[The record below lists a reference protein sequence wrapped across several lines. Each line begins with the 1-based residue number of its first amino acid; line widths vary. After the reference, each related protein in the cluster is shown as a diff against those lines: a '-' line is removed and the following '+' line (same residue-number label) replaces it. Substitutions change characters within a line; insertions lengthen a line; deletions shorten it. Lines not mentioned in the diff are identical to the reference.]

1 MFIYFITHYNQY
13 NVRKNIVV
21 KSLQGARTESPLKNK
36 KITKKVKKFVL
47 KVLTFSK
54 RGHILLAIKAKDC

>member
-1 MFIYFITHYNQY
+1 M
-13 NVRKNIVV
+13 R
-21 KSLQGARTESPLKNK
+21 LTESPLKKYK
-36 KITKKVKKFVL
+36 KITKNVKKYVL